1 MLSLL
6 QTNTDRDSGSD
17 RGCLL
22 LMTVEKTT
30 VDAEGQGTPELKR
43 TNCYPPTLCLTFLP
57 SHTQGNHHIQIVK

>member
-30 VDAEGQGTPELKR
+30 VDAEGQGTPERKR
-43 TNCYPPTLCLTFLP
+43 TNCYRPHLMFDVPSY
-57 SHTQGNHHIQIVK
+57 SHTGQSPYPNC

>member
-6 QTNTDRDSGSD
+6 QTNTNRDSGSD

-30 VDAEGQGTPELKR
+30 VDAEGQGTPERKR
-43 TNCYPPTLCLTFLP
+43 TNCYRPHLMFDVP
-57 SHTQGNHHIQIVK
+57 S

>member
-22 LMTVEKTT
+22 LMTVGKTT

-57 SHTQGNHHIQIVK
+57 SRTQGNHHIQIVK

>member
-30 VDAEGQGTPELKR
+30 VDAEGQATPERKR
-43 TNCYPPTLCLTFLP
+43 TNCYPPP
-57 SHTQGNHHIQIVK
+57 PPPYV